1 MCILYFAM
9 STVCLMCILDL
20 DLWCYVVTVTLPSS
34 AKYLR
39 LCAFLQMDH
48 LTGMS
53 NLSLGGTTTSHTQS
67 MQSFQTSLTS
77 ALSNPL
83 SPAKAFPPL
92 PNPNPSTPFG
102 GINISSQ
109 LPAMDSGT
117 IWFFFSILHKCSYL
131 VRKSN
136 ITISVFVAVVDKTSE
151 KLVLVAIKGC
161 K

>member
-1 MCILYFAM
+1 MNIIFMKHLYFTM
-9 STVCLMCILDL
+9 SASMFNVHFGFGKSQMDLFGVMTNVVQLCQIL
-20 DLWCYVVTVTLPSS
+20 S
-34 AKYLR
+34 

-53 NLSLGGTTTSHTQS
+53 NLSLGGTATSHTQS

-117 IWFFFSILHKCSYL
+117 KRFDFILFF
-131 VRKSN
+131 
-136 ITISVFVAVVDKTSE
+136 
-151 KLVLVAIKGC
+151 
-161 K
+161 